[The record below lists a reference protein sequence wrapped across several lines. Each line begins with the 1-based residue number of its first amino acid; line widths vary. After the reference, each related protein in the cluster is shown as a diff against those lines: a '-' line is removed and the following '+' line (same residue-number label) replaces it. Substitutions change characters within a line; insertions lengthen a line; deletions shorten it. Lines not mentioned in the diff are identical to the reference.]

1 MLSIEEKK
9 KWDRLMS
16 IYRLYHTRKK
26 CIPFLLI
33 GAFILRC
40 ISEALFPGAIRFCG
54 LLLIVLL
61 LLSFLFMIT
70 AALCN
75 KKLKDLK
82 GVMAEAEL
90 NASFRLEYF
99 QYDEKIKMA
108 NALYWMYPG
117 SGSGRT
123 RGANYTKADY
133 HGITFHA
140 SGSTIEYLKGGG
152 RYAAYHTSFSG
163 TVIWIECPAP
173 LKGYIRIKPGGER
186 FFKDAVEDVKAEVL
200 LKHKYSVERS
210 EAVHFMDVFH
220 LQFTEWLL
228 RWDKEHETKTTVLAR
243 DDAIIFG
250 IEGDW
255 RYMEGKDTETPED
268 YTSVCRTDI
277 AIVKE
282 LIDTCRKWCSML
294 RM

>member
-16 IYRLYHTRKK
+16 IYRFYHTRKK

-33 GAFILRC
+33 GAFVLRC
-40 ISEALFPGAIRFCG
+40 ISEGLLPGAVRFFG
-54 LLLIVLL
+54 LLLLVLL
-61 LLSFLFMIT
+61 LLSFLFLIT

-75 KKLKDLK
+75 KKLKGLK

-140 SGSTIEYLKGGG
+140 SGSTIELGNCET
-152 RYAAYHTSFSG
+152 R
-163 TVIWIECPAP
+163 
-173 LKGYIRIKPGGER
+173 
-186 FFKDAVEDVKAEVL
+186 
-200 LKHKYSVERS
+200 SVS
-210 EAVHFMDVFH
+210 
-220 LQFTEWLL
+220 
-228 RWDKEHETKTTVLAR
+228 
-243 DDAIIFG
+243 
-250 IEGDW
+250 
-255 RYMEGKDTETPED
+255 
-268 YTSVCRTDI
+268 
-277 AIVKE
+277 
-282 LIDTCRKWCSML
+282 
-294 RM
+294 